1 MDAKKYKDIQVNKKN
16 LEIIDN
22 ILDALDKYQDRLIDS
37 DMPYLKDAPGID
49 EEIQYYKKVRR
60 HVINEL
66 KEQLKFRMK

>member
-1 MDAKKYKDIQVNKKN
+1 MDAKKYKEIQINNKN

-22 ILDALDKYQDRLIDS
+22 LLDALDKYSDRLIDS

-49 EEIQYYKKVRR
+49 EEIHYYKNVRE

-66 KEQLKFRMK
+66 KEQQSNL